1 MHGISDIGSG
11 RLFIVKPYGLTGF
24 TNRPPSTAGTGLTP
38 GTNPLLTAG
47 LYVKLGL
54 RSNVVANFTV
64 NADFAAL
71 ANPVKFSFCL
81 FFEANNPVDSEGMEP
96 EKQ

>member
-47 LYVKLGL
+47 LDVKLGL

-64 NADFAAL
+64 NADFADADVKGQIGVMT
-71 ANPVKFSFCL
+71 PVITPIC
-81 FFEANNPVDSEGMEP
+81 P
-96 EKQ
+96 